1 LIKNKKP
8 AEVAI
13 QRASNPFVLANSAPH
28 TRRRAVRV
36 MVLVMV
42 PDQHELLSYVGPSRE
57 SIRKIR
63 FCVFVSMI

>member
-13 QRASNPFVLANSAPH
+13 QRASNPLVLANSAPH

-42 PDQHELLSYVGPSRE
+42 MVPGQHELTKLRGAESRVNSE
-57 SIRKIR
+57 N
-63 FCVFVSMI
+63 

>member
-42 PDQHELLSYVGPSRE
+42 PGQHESTKLLGPDPRVNSE
-57 SIRKIR
+57 N
-63 FCVFVSMI
+63 